1 MHCCKQVDQF
11 VRSIDRLYYE
21 TLLLIQLLKP
31 LEKKCS
37 IMLIEVETVDM
48 CV

>member
-1 MHCCKQVDQF
+1 MHCCKVDQF
-11 VRSIDRLYYE
+11 VRSIDRLYHE
-21 TLLLIQLLKP
+21 SLLLIQLLKP

-37 IMLIEVETVDM
+37 IILIEVETVDM

>member
-1 MHCCKQVDQF
+1 MHCCKVDQL

-21 TLLLIQLLKP
+21 SSLLIQLMKP

-37 IMLIEVETVDM
+37 IILIEVEAADM

>member
-1 MHCCKQVDQF
+1 MHCCKVDQL
-11 VRSIDRLYYE
+11 VRSIDRLYHE
-21 TLLLIQLLKP
+21 SLLIQLLKP

-37 IMLIEVETVDM
+37 IILIEVETADM